1 MRRFDQE
8 WMAMMRRDINHPS
21 IITWTLVNE
30 SWGYDL
36 GGGDVRQ
43 RNHIRSLYYQTK
55 SLDPTRA
62 INDNCGWE
70 HVQTDLSTFHDYA
83 DANGMR
89 ERCQSLKEIIG
100 RGRSMF
106 LSKFSTTIPNHHIH
120 TTSPPLLHSP
130 LYPLYPL
137 YPSSLNLSP
146 LSLLKN
152 NNRSHLRPLPP
163 PPRPRLQPHLRRPRP
178 LHRIRRHQHLLP
190 QQHQQRR
197 PIIPKIQLGLHHR
210 PRRRRFTPSHRR
222 HDHGDG
228 RAGSR
233 VRDCVDAIYGY

>member
-1 MRRFDQE
+1 
-8 WMAMMRRDINHPS
+8 MRRDINHPS

-100 RGRSMF
+100 RGRAMF
-106 LSKFSTTIPNHHIH
+106 LSKCSTTIPNNYIH
-120 TTSPPLLHSP
+120 TTSPLLLP
-130 LYPLYPL
+130 V
-137 YPSSLNLSP
+137 SSQSP
-146 LSLLKN
+146 LSIQPKPSPLPLLKN
-152 NNRSHLRPLPP
+152 NNRSHIRPLPP

-190 QQHQQRR
+190 HPHKQQQRRR

-210 PRRRRFTPSHRR
+210 TRRRRFTPSHRR

-233 VRDCVDAIYGY
+233 VRYCVDAIYGY

>member
-1 MRRFDQE
+1 
-8 WMAMMRRDINHPS
+8 MRRDINHPS

-100 RGRSMF
+100 RGRAMF
-106 LSKFSTTIPNHHIH
+106 LSKFSTTIPNNHNQ
-120 TTSPPLLHSP
+120 TTSPPPPLLPS
-130 LYPLYPL
+130 PLYPL
-137 YPSSLNLSP
+137 YPSSLTSFP
-146 LSLLKN
+146 LSQKQQQIPSTAPPTASSTQAPPTFPAPQSSAPN
-152 NNRSHLRPLPP
+152 SAASTSPP
-163 PPRPRLQPHLRRPRP
+163 PTPTTPTTHHPENPTGATP
-178 LHRIRRHQHLLP
+178 P
-190 QQHQQRR
+190 PATQQ
-197 PIIPKIQLGLHHR
+197 
-210 PRRRRFTPSHRR
+210 
-222 HDHGDG
+222 
-228 RAGSR
+228 
-233 VRDCVDAIYGY
+233 IYSIASTT

>member
-1 MRRFDQE
+1 
-8 WMAMMRRDINHPS
+8 MRRDINHPS

-100 RGRSMF
+100 RGRAMF
-106 LSKFSTTIPNHHIH
+106 LSKFSTAIPNNHIH
-120 TTSPPLLHSP
+120 TTPPPPLLPSP
-130 LYPLYPL
+130 LYPLH
-137 YPSSLNLSP
+137 PSSLISFPFLKKKKKQQIPSTAPPTASSTQDPPTSP
-146 LSLLKN
+146 APQSSAPN
-152 NNRSHLRPLPP
+152 SAASTSPP
-163 PPRPRLQPHLRRPRP
+163 PPPTPTTPTTHHPENP
-178 LHRIRRHQHLLP
+178 TGATPPPATP
-190 QQHQQRR
+190 Q
-197 PIIPKIQLGLHHR
+197 
-210 PRRRRFTPSHRR
+210 
-222 HDHGDG
+222 
-228 RAGSR
+228 
-233 VRDCVDAIYGY
+233 IYSIASTT

>member
-1 MRRFDQE
+1 
-8 WMAMMRRDINHPS
+8 MRRDINHPS

-106 LSKFSTTIPNHHIH
+106 LSKFSTTTPNNHIH
-120 TTSPPLLHSP
+120 TTSPP
-130 LYPLYPL
+130 
-137 YPSSLNLSP
+137 PSSSSLSLSP
-146 LSLLKN
+146 PSIQPNLLPLSQKQQQIPSTAPPTASSTQAPPTSPAPQSSAPN
-152 NNRSHLRPLPP
+152 SAASTFPP
-163 PPRPRLQPHLRRPRP
+163 PPPTTTTTPTHHPENP
-178 LHRIRRHQHLLP
+178 TGATPPPATP
-190 QQHQQRR
+190 Q
-197 PIIPKIQLGLHHR
+197 
-210 PRRRRFTPSHRR
+210 
-222 HDHGDG
+222 
-228 RAGSR
+228 
-233 VRDCVDAIYGY
+233 IYSIASTT

>member
-1 MRRFDQE
+1 
-8 WMAMMRRDINHPS
+8 MRRDINHPS

-106 LSKFSTTIPNHHIH
+106 LSKFSTTIPNNHNH
-120 TTSPPLLHSP
+120 TTFPPLLPVSSQSPLSIQPKPPPPPLPTQKQQQIPSTAPPTASSTQAPATSPAPPSSAPNSAASTSPPPTTTTPTTHHP
-130 LYPLYPL
+130 ENPTGAT
-137 YPSSLNLSP
+137 
-146 LSLLKN
+146 
-152 NNRSHLRPLPP
+152 PP
-163 PPRPRLQPHLRRPRP
+163 PAT
-178 LHRIRRHQHLLP
+178 P
-190 QQHQQRR
+190 Q
-197 PIIPKIQLGLHHR
+197 
-210 PRRRRFTPSHRR
+210 
-222 HDHGDG
+222 
-228 RAGSR
+228 
-233 VRDCVDAIYGY
+233 IYSIASTT

>member
-1 MRRFDQE
+1 
-8 WMAMMRRDINHPS
+8 MRRDINHPS

-100 RGRSMF
+100 RGRAMF
-106 LSKFSTTIPNHHIH
+106 LSKFSTTIPNNHIH
-120 TTSPPLLHSP
+120 TTSPPLLPSP
-130 LYPLYPL
+130 LYPLH
-137 YPSSLNLSP
+137 PSSLTSSLFLKKQQQIPSTAPPTASSTQAPPTSP
-146 LSLLKN
+146 APQSSAPN
-152 NNRSHLRPLPP
+152 SAASTFPP
-163 PPRPRLQPHLRRPRP
+163 PATTTTPTTHHPENPTGATPP
-178 LHRIRRHQHLLP
+178 PATP
-190 QQHQQRR
+190 Q
-197 PIIPKIQLGLHHR
+197 
-210 PRRRRFTPSHRR
+210 
-222 HDHGDG
+222 
-228 RAGSR
+228 
-233 VRDCVDAIYGY
+233 IYSIASTT

>member
-106 LSKFSTTIPNHHIH
+106 LSKFSTTIPNNHIH
-120 TTSPPLLHSP
+120 TTSPLFFLLLSILSIHSAQP
-130 LYPLYPL
+130 PP
-137 YPSSLNLSP
+137 PFS
-146 LSLLKN
+146 KN

-163 PPRPRLQPHLRRPRP
+163 PPRPRLHPHLRRPSP

-190 QQHQQRR
+190 HHQQQQRRR

-210 PRRRRFTPSHRR
+210 P
-222 HDHGDG
+222 
-228 RAGSR
+228 
-233 VRDCVDAIYGY
+233 

>member
-1 MRRFDQE
+1 
-8 WMAMMRRDINHPS
+8 MRRDINHPS

-106 LSKFSTTIPNHHIH
+106 LSKFSTTIPHNHIH
-120 TTSPPLLHSP
+120 TTSPLFFLL
-130 LYPLYPL
+130 
-137 YPSSLNLSP
+137 LSILSIHPAPDLLP
-146 LSLLKN
+146 LSQKQQQIPSTAPPTASSTQAPATSPAPQFSAPN
-152 NNRSHLRPLPP
+152 SAVSTSPP
-163 PPRPRLQPHLRRPRP
+163 PTTTTPPTHHPENPTGATP
-178 LHRIRRHQHLLP
+178 PPATP
-190 QQHQQRR
+190 Q
-197 PIIPKIQLGLHHR
+197 
-210 PRRRRFTPSHRR
+210 
-222 HDHGDG
+222 
-228 RAGSR
+228 
-233 VRDCVDAIYGY
+233 IYSIASTT

>member
-1 MRRFDQE
+1 
-8 WMAMMRRDINHPS
+8 MRRDINHPS

-100 RGRSMF
+100 RGRAMF
-106 LSKFSTTIPNHHIH
+106 LSKFSAAVPNNHIH
-120 TTSPPLLHSP
+120 TTSPPSSSF
-130 LYPLYPL
+130 
-137 YPSSLNLSP
+137 SSLPSPSIQPDLP
-146 LSLLKN
+146 LSQKQQQIPSTAPPTASSTQAPPTSPAPQSSAPN
-152 NNRSHLRPLPP
+152 SAASTSPP
-163 PPRPRLQPHLRRPRP
+163 PPRTTTPTHHPENPTGATP
-178 LHRIRRHQHLLP
+178 P
-190 QQHQQRR
+190 PATQQ
-197 PIIPKIQLGLHHR
+197 
-210 PRRRRFTPSHRR
+210 
-222 HDHGDG
+222 
-228 RAGSR
+228 
-233 VRDCVDAIYGY
+233 IYSIASTT